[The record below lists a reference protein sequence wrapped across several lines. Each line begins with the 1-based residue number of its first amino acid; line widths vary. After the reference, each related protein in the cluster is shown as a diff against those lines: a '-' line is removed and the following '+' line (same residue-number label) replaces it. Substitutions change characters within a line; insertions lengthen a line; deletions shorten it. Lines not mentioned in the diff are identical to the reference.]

1 MNIIIPLEGRVMTV
15 IHTSFLLARKTS
27 ATEYSLNGDA
37 FQMAGVTTGQV
48 LILPDDVP
56 VTENDLISDETRA
69 RALPLETFIAASA
82 EEAMADALGLVLRA
96 AVADGRIT
104 DKELLRVAPVLE
116 GRQWQP
122 DIEVAVGDVYAF
134 GVFLWRCVQAHITQ
148 EGWPPDLTP
157 ALWRKVEIVSHDDV
171 RVWEAGIDYVTGDVL
186 AYPDKDSTQ
195 YECLQNHTSQEGWE
209 PPDTPA
215 LWRSKVA

>member
-1 MNIIIPLEGRVMTV
+1 MTV

-37 FQMAGVTTGQV
+37 FQMAGVTSGQV

-104 DKELLRVAPVLE
+104 DDELLRVAPVLE

-122 DIEVAVGDVYAF
+122 GIEVAVGDVYAF
-134 GVFLWRCVQAHITQ
+134 GVFLWRCVQAHTTQ

-157 ALWRKVEIVSHDDV
+157 ALWRKVEIVSHDDA
-171 RVWEAGIDYVTGDVL
+171 RVWEAGIEYVTGNAL
-186 AYPDKDSTQ
+186 AYLDKDSTK
-195 YECLQNHTSQEGWE
+195 YKCLQDHTSREGWE
-209 PPDTPA
+209 PPNAPA
-215 LWRSKVA
+215 LWLPKAG